1 MKTSEQINEI
11 SKALVKA
18 QSEMGNASKDA
29 KNPFFKSKFADL
41 NAIREAAIPVLNA
54 NNIMVLQPMTMI
66 DGRTFVETVLLHSS
80 GQFIS
85 SMTEIVVPEAKRSDP
100 QAHGAAQS
108 YSRRYGLQSLVCI
121 GAEDNDGEGAVE
133 RKPTTS
139 KITVQGTAGTG
150 VLTLSTAPIASP
162 KEDAVTKQYV
172 DNQSKPI
179 EEVTPKKRFGGGFG
193 SKAITKDEAT
203 NTNTKGDLY

>member
-1 MKTSEQINEI
+1 MKTSESIDQI
-11 SKALVKA
+11 SKALVNA
-18 QSEMGNASKDA
+18 QSSMGNASKDA

-85 SMTEIVVPEAKRSDP
+85 SMTEIVVPEAKKSDP

-133 RKPTTS
+133 RKSSVTVKPATPPATT
-139 KITVQGTAGTG
+139 KQE
-150 VLTLSTAPIASP
+150 TAPVLVSNLPQQTAAQVA
-162 KEDAVTKQYV
+162 D
-172 DNQSKPI
+172 
-179 EEVTPKKRFGGGFG
+179 TPKKRFGGGFG
-193 SKAITKDEAT
+193 SKTTKTEETT
-203 NTNTKGDLY
+203 NTSNTKGDLY

>member
-1 MKTSEQINEI
+1 MKTSETIDKI
-11 SKALVKA
+11 SAALVKA

-41 NAIREAAIPVLNA
+41 NAIREAAIPVLNL
-54 NNIMVLQPMTMI
+54 NGISVLQPMTMI

-85 SMTEIVVPEAKRSDP
+85 SMTEIVVPENKKSDP

-121 GAEDNDGEGAVE
+121 GAEDNDGEGAVD
-133 RKPTTS
+133 RKPTTPV
-139 KITVQGTAGTG
+139 KAATVTTTTN
-150 VLTLSTAPIASP
+150 VINV
-162 KEDAVTKQYV
+162 KV
-172 DNQSKPI
+172 I
-179 EEVTPKKRFGGGFG
+179 EEKTPAVKTVVAETKDVVPEEAPKKRFGGGFG
-193 SKAITKDEAT
+193 SKAAKVTET
-203 NTNTKGDLY
+203 NVSTKGDLY